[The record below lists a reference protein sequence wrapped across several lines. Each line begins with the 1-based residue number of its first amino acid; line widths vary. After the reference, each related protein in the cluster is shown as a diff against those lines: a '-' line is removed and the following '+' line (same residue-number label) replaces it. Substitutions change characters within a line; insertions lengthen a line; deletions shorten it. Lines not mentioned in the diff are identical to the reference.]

1 MITEARYKELIKIV
15 HDARPLYINGE
26 DTGISDEVY
35 DSYIAQIYEYETTH
49 EPAEDSPT
57 RTVNPTPDGADV
69 THPVAMLSLTD
80 VFSKEDAAAFLNKMK
95 ADYGVDFS
103 LEYKLDGLSVQLI
116 YEGGKLI
123 SASTRGD
130 GHVGVECL
138 ESAQYIVSIPKTID
152 AKCKVIV
159 RGEVFM
165 LKSRFKD
172 YCDKYGGQ
180 ANPRNTAAGIFKRK
194 NERERAAFLSFKAFS
209 LENPSEIAEADI
221 PQEFISEMGNIKS
234 HGWCLNLLDIW
245 GFETVMHWGLD
256 DEGVL
261 CNIIDE
267 VYKNREADDVPI
279 DGMVLKITN
288 LDIRNQLGDNGVVP
302 RWAVAYKFP
311 AKEKET
317 RLLRVDFQVGST
329 GKLTPVAILEPVLVD
344 GSTISRC
351 TLHNRKRIEDLDIQV
366 GDMVTIFKAGDI
378 IPAIKSCRHTEQSV
392 PVEFPTVC
400 PACGSPLNGNG
411 CENLECPEK
420 LKARLNNWVSKGVA
434 NFKGV
439 AGSLIDTLF
448 ERGVIKTPADFYTK
462 VTPATFLTIPKM
474 GPAKK
479 NTYFQR
485 VQESKKNIDFTQFL
499 VGIGIDGLSYAGAD
513 RLKKHFEAFAI
524 RRTWSEAVD
533 TLLHLPEPVLVDLLG
548 DSKGSSTYR
557 QLHDPFMEQL
567 VRDLGK
573 VFEDRYI

>member
-1 MITEARYKELIKIV
+1 MITEARYQELIKII
-15 HDARPLYINGE
+15 HNARPLYINGE

-35 DSYIAQIYEYETTH
+35 DSYMAQIYDYETVH
-49 EPAEDSPT
+49 QAAEDSPT
-57 RTVNPTPDGADV
+57 RTVNPTPEGADV
-69 THPVAMLSLTD
+69 THPIAMLSLTD

-95 ADYGVDFS
+95 TEYGVTFS

-116 YEGGKLI
+116 YDGGKLI

-138 ESAQYIVSIPKTID
+138 ESAQYISSIPKTIESQ
-152 AKCKVIV
+152 AKVVV

-165 LKSRFKD
+165 RKSRFKD
-172 YCDKYGGQ
+172 YCDMYGGQ

-194 NERERAAFLSFKAFS
+194 NERERASFLSFQAFS
-209 LENPSEIAEADI
+209 LENVNQISDADI
-221 PQEFISEMGNIKS
+221 PQRSGKEDLSS
-234 HGWCLNLLDIW
+234 HSSCLNLLEYW
-245 GFETVMHWGLD
+245 GFETVTYWRLD
-256 DEGVL
+256 DDQCL
-261 CNIIDE
+261 FNIIDE
-267 VYKNREADDVPI
+267 VSKNREEDDIPI
-279 DGMVLKITN
+279 DGMVLKINN
-288 LDIRNQLGDNGVVP
+288 LTTRDELGDNGVVP

-317 RLLRVDFQVGST
+317 RLLRIDFQVGST

-351 TLHNRKRIEDLDIQV
+351 TLHNRKRIEDLHIQI
-366 GDMVTIFKAGDI
+366 GDMVTIYKAGDI

-400 PACGSPLNGNG
+400 PACGSPLNNEV
-411 CENLECPEK
+411 CDNLECSEK

-448 ERGVIKTPADFYTK
+448 ERGVIRTPADFYTK

-479 NTYFQR
+479 ATYFR
-485 VQESKKNIDFTQFL
+485 VVEESKKNTSFAQLL
-499 VGIGIDGLSYAGAD
+499 VGIGIDGLSYAGAENI
-513 RLKKHFEAFAI
+513 KNEFEAFEM
-524 RRTWSEAVD
+524 RRNWKEALDTMLGWSEEQF
-533 TLLHLPEPVLVDLLG
+533 TKLLG
-548 DSKGSSTYR
+548 QSKGSSMYR
-557 QLHDPFMEQL
+557 QIQNEFMQKL
-567 VRDLGK
+567 IRDLGD
-573 VFEDRYI
+573 VFQARTI

>member
-1 MITEARYKELIKIV
+1 MITEAKYKELIKIV

-35 DSYIAQIYEYETTH
+35 DSYMAQIYEYETVH

-95 ADYGVDFS
+95 AEYGVDFS

-116 YEGGKLI
+116 YEDGKLI

-138 ESAQYIVSIPKTID
+138 ESAQYIGSIPKTID

-172 YCDKYGGQ
+172 YCEKYGGQ

-209 LENPSEIAEADI
+209 LENVHDI
-221 PQEFISEMGNIKS
+221 PGTAIPAAFFSEHGS
-234 HGWCLNLLDIW
+234 LEYHGWQLNLLGMW

-256 DEGVL
+256 DQQCL
-261 CNIIDE
+261 FNIIDE
-267 VYKNREADDVPI
+267 VYKNREEDNIPI
-279 DGMVLKITN
+279 DGMVLKVNTQTV
-288 LDIRNQLGDNGVVP
+288 REQLGDNGVVP

-351 TLHNRKRIEDLDIQV
+351 TLHNRKRIEDLGIQV

-400 PACGSPLNGNG
+400 PACGGQLVDGE
-411 CENLECPEK
+411 CKNLECPEK
-420 LKARLNNWVSKGVA
+420 LKARLNNWVGKGVA

-448 ERGVIKTPADFYTK
+448 ERKVIKTPADFYTK

-499 VGIGIDGLSYAGAD
+499 VGVGIDGLSYAGAD
-513 RLKKHFEAFAI
+513 KIKRHFEGFAI
-524 RRTWSEAVD
+524 RRTWAEAVEA
-533 TLLHLPEPVLVDLLG
+533 LLNLPEPVLVDLLG
-548 DSKGSSTYR
+548 NSKGSSTYC

-573 VFEDRYI
+573 VFEDRTI

>member
-1 MITEARYKELIKIV
+1 MITEARYKELISIV
-15 HDARPLYINGE
+15 HKARPLYINGE

-35 DSYIAQIYEYETTH
+35 DSYMAQIYDYEATH
-49 EPAEDSPT
+49 SAAENSPT

-80 VFSKEDAAAFLNKMK
+80 VFSKEDAAAFMNKMK
-95 ADYGVDFS
+95 AEYSVTFS

-130 GHVGVECL
+130 GYVGVECL
-138 ESAQYIVSIPKTID
+138 ESAQYISSIPKTIEYQ
-152 AKCKVIV
+152 AKVVV

-165 LKSRFKD
+165 RKSRFKD
-172 YCDKYGGQ
+172 YCDMYGGQ

-194 NERERAAFLSFKAFS
+194 NERERAAFLSFQAFS
-209 LENPSEIAEADI
+209 LENFNQISDADI
-221 PQEFISEMGNIKS
+221 PQLFGGEKENLRFHS
-234 HGWCLNLLDIW
+234 WCLNLLEDW
-245 GFETVMHWGLD
+245 GFETVNHWCLD
-256 DEGVL
+256 DEQFL
-261 CNIIDE
+261 FNTIDE
-267 VYKNREADDVPI
+267 VCKNREEDDIPI
-279 DGMVLKITN
+279 DGMVLKINN
-288 LDIRNQLGDNGVVP
+288 LTIRDELGDNGVVP

-317 RLLRVDFQVGST
+317 RLLRIDFQVGST

-351 TLHNRKRIEDLDIQV
+351 TLHNRKRIEDLHIQIH
-366 GDMVTIFKAGDI
+366 DMVTVYKAGDI
-378 IPAIKSCRHTEQSV
+378 IPAIKSARHTLQST
-392 PVEFPTVC
+392 PVVYPTVC
-400 PACGSPLNGNG
+400 PACGSPLKDNV
-411 CENLECPEK
+411 CDNLECSEK

-448 ERGVIKTPADFYTK
+448 ERGVIRTPADFYTK
-462 VTPATFLTIPKM
+462 VTPATLLTVPKM

-479 NTYFQR
+479 NTYFKR
-485 VQESKKNIDFTQFL
+485 VQESKKNLDFTQFL

-513 RLKKHFEAFAI
+513 KLKKHFEAFAI
-524 RRTWSEAVD
+524 RRTWAEAVEA
-533 TLLHLPEPVLVDLLG
+533 LLNLPEPVFVDLLG
-548 DSKGSSTYR
+548 SSKGSSTYK
-557 QLHDPFMEQL
+557 QLHNPFIELL